1 MEIKICV
8 AMITFNSDFVLK
20 QVIESIYP
28 YVEQIIIVDG
38 CVKYWTDKGF
48 TKSTDETYDIIHD
61 FDDYENKITYLNE
74 VAKEKTE
81 LCQKF
86 MPFVN
91 SDTTHLWCLDSD
103 EVFKPEDIFKIK
115 NVLRERNPN
124 SIGFKSN
131 TFFGGF
137 DYILGGFEK
146 AHSFKRLLKYQ
157 HGCTYVDHRPPTL
170 SIDKQGNNLHIS
182 GQEMS
187 DKYGVEMYHYSY
199 VSPTQVFQKIQ
210 YYESA
215 VISKGKCIPN
225 YFNDVFIKWVTG
237 CDTHRALIE
246 KTYNG
251 VHEFTPDARGECK
264 TELFRNLHPE
274 IIFRDIKELK
284 AKFDKQ
290 LKEYL

>member
-1 MEIKICV
+1 
-8 AMITFNSDFVLK
+8 
-20 QVIESIYP
+20 
-28 YVEQIIIVDG
+28 
-38 CVKYWTDKGF
+38 
-48 TKSTDETYDIIHD
+48 
-61 FDDYENKITYLNE
+61 
-74 VAKEKTE
+74 
-81 LCQKF
+81 
-86 MPFVN
+86 
-91 SDTTHLWCLDSD
+91 
-103 EVFKPEDIFKIK
+103 
-115 NVLRERNPN
+115 
-124 SIGFKSN
+124 
-131 TFFGGF
+131 
-137 DYILGGFEK
+137 
-146 AHSFKRLLKYQ
+146 
-157 HGCTYVDHRPPTL
+157 
-170 SIDKQGNNLHIS
+170 
-182 GQEMS
+182 MS

-284 AKFDKQ
+284 VKFDNQ